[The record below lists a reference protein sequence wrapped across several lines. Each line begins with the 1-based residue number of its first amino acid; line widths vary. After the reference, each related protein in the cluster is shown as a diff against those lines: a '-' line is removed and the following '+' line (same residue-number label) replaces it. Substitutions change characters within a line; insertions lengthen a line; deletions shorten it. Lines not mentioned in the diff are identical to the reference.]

1 MFLRS
6 RGSRGY
12 DRWYRLR
19 FALFIV
25 GTGCVLAGIRAERR
39 WAVWVG
45 MGVLGFAVVVGLVT
59 RPRRGDQPPDG
70 DATEGPGD

>member
-1 MFLRS
+1 MFLPS
-6 RGSRGY
+6 RDRRGY

-45 MGVLGFAVVVGLVT
+45 IGVLLVAFVI
-59 RPRRGDQPPDG
+59 RLIARRDTQERPPDE
-70 DATEGPGD
+70 EG